1 MRKLLSIALCLPLTA
16 CIIGEDTGGSGGD
29 DVGNPGPGP
38 GPGPSDGSI
47 TGLISA
53 DTTWNGTVLIGYDR
67 ATTQIEPGV
76 TVTVAA
82 GTILK
87 FKEGSGLVVKGTLR
101 LQGTS
106 AQKVQLQ
113 PVADNAYRIFLEGA
127 PTAGKLEMTYA
138 VMTRGNI
145 QTSAGSTTTIT
156 DSKMYRAGGDLLVM
170 NGGSVTMTYSQI
182 GPGPGEIEATHC
194 NIHTG
199 GDGNSI
205 NITKSNINGAPYG
218 LMLYGGQNAIFTDNN
233 WYDNGDA
240 DIATQPGVSAD
251 ISRSWFDGVKPVAGS
266 GATLTANNLSNTRL
280 TDAGVRP

>member
-1 MRKLLSIALCLPLTA
+1 MRKLLSIALCLPLAA
-16 CIIGEDTGGSGGD
+16 CIIGEDTGGGSAGD
-29 DVGNPGPGP
+29 DQPGPGP

-47 TGLISA
+47 TGLIDQ
-53 DTTWNGTVLIGYDR
+53 DTTWSGTVLIGYDR
-67 ATTQIEPGV
+67 STTQIEPGV
-76 TVTVAA
+76 TVTVAP
-82 GTILK
+82 GTVLR
-87 FKEGSGLVVKGTLR
+87 FKESSGLVVKGTLR
-101 LQGTS
+101 IQGTS
-106 AQKVQLQ
+106 AQKVRLE
-113 PVADNAYRIFLEGA
+113 PVADNAYRIFLESA

-170 NGGSVTMTYSQI
+170 NGGSVTMSYSQI
-182 GPGPGEIEATHC
+182 GPAPGEVEATHC

-205 NITKSNINGAPYG
+205 NITHSNLNGAPYG

-233 WYDNGDA
+233 WYDNSDA
-240 DIATQPGVSAD
+240 DISTQPGVSAD
-251 ISRSWFDGVKPVAGS
+251 ISRSWFDGLKPVAGTS
-266 GATLTANNLSNTRL
+266 ATLTANNLSNTRL